1 MTARIGRRGFLAG
14 AAAVAGT
21 SVLAGCTIDAT
32 TKSTAGGGTSTNTNA
47 LSQGKNGARETFFGA
62 HQMGILPGPAA
73 YGLAVAFDCIA
84 PDRAALA
91 ECLKTISDL
100 IRTLTTSP
108 LPNPVSSDT
117 ADEDNGLLLGLDD
130 KLLSGTVSVGASLF
144 DGRYGLGVVKPVELV
159 PMPAGLARDE
169 LRPEQLHGDV
179 LVLLQGDQVDV
190 PIYALRVLRM
200 ATTKWL
206 KLRWAQDIFIRPD
219 TDPKPNAVTSRNLMG
234 FKDGTANP
242 DVTLDDLMQEVVW
255 ALPSEPEWAS
265 GGTYQVVRKFRML
278 IEEWDG
284 STLGKQQLVFGRK
297 KVTGAPLDGKTE
309 VDVPIYAKDPAGE
322 VTPLNSHIRLA
333 NPRDGAAK
341 LMLRRGM
348 SYHGGVDSDGNLD
361 QGLLFISYQ
370 GTLGAFLQ
378 TQARLK
384 GEALEEYVI
393 TTGGGFFFALPGAEK
408 GGYVGKQLIEAA

>member
-21 SVLAGCTIDAT
+21 SVLASCTTDGK
-32 TKSTAGGGTSTNTNA
+32 TKSDGSSTNTNA
-47 LSQGKNGARETFFGA
+47 LSQGKNGAREEFFGA

-73 YGLAVAFDCIA
+73 YGVAVAFDCIA
-84 PDRAALA
+84 TDRAALG

-100 IRTLTTSP
+100 IQALTTSP
-108 LPNPVSSDT
+108 LPKPTSADAS
-117 ADEDNGLLLGLDD
+117 DEDNGLLLGLED

-144 DGRYGLGVVKPVELV
+144 DARYGLGAVKPAELV
-159 PMPAGLARDE
+159 PMPDGLARDE
-169 LRPEQLHGDV
+169 LRPELLHGDI

-200 ATTKWL
+200 ATSKWL
-206 KLRWAQDIFIRPD
+206 RLRWVQDVFIRPD
-219 TDPKPNAVTSRNLMG
+219 TDPKPNAVSSRNLMG

-242 DVTLDDLMQEVVW
+242 DVTLDDLMTEVVW
-255 ALPSEPEWAS
+255 TAPGEPEWAS
-265 GGTYQVVRKFRML
+265 GGSYQVVRKFRML
-278 IEEWDG
+278 IEDWDA
-284 STLGKQQLVFGRK
+284 STLGKQQHVFGRK

-309 VDVPIYAKDPAGE
+309 VDVPIYAKDPGGE
-322 VTPLNSHIRLA
+322 VIPLNAHIRLA

-348 SYHGGVDSDGNLD
+348 NYNGGVDASGNLD

-370 GTLGAFLQ
+370 ATLAAFLE

-384 GEALEEYVI
+384 GEALEDFVI
-393 TTGGGFFFALPGAEK
+393 TTGGGFFFALPGPEK
-408 GGYVGKQLIEAA
+408 GGYVGKQLVEAG